1 MNILVD
7 FDNDLIEKYKL
18 NSDECL
24 FLSWFINF
32 YGYGKGK
39 VIVKDDKQY
48 LWITYNKILDDI
60 KTLQCTKRQVTRMI
74 SRLCQTGLIDKY
86 VANKNK
92 LYLWPNFDRISN
104 NEFEG
109 QKCLTQDDLHDI
121 YDIGVGQKCPPIIK
135 YNKKYIKIIYN
146 KENIAE
152 IDGNEFLDEL
162 KNRLNGKI
170 GKLAFE
176 CIFYD
181 SNVHLIADKLIILKV
196 GCSTLVQNNEEI
208 FKQKVQEV
216 IDELTS

>member
-7 FDNDLIEKYKL
+7 LEDEVIEKYEL
-18 NSDECL
+18 TANECL

-32 YGYGKGK
+32 YSYGKGK
-39 VIVKDDKQY
+39 VIAKDNKQY
-48 LWITYNKILDDI
+48 LWVTYKKILDDI
-60 KTLQCTKRQVTRMI
+60 KTLRCTKQQAVRMI
-74 SRLCQTGLIDKY
+74 ARLSKIGLIDKY
-86 VANKNK
+86 VINRNR

-104 NEFEG
+104 NEYEY
-109 QKCLTQDDLHDI
+109 QKCLSEDDLHNI
-121 YDIGVGQKCPPIIK
+121 YDIGVYQKCSPIIK

-152 IDGNEFLDEL
+152 IDGNEFLEEL
-162 KNRLNGKI
+162 KDKLNGKI
-170 GKLAFE
+170 CKVAFD

-216 IDELTS
+216 IEDLTS

>member
-7 FDNDLIEKYKL
+7 LDDEVIEKYEL
-18 NSDECL
+18 APNECL

-39 VIVKDDKQY
+39 VIVKDNKRY
-48 LWITYNKILDDI
+48 LWVTYNKILNDI
-60 KTLQCTKRQVTRMI
+60 RTLRCKKQQAVRIV
-74 SRLCQTGLIDKY
+74 SRLSEIGLIDKY
-86 VANKNK
+86 VINRNR

-104 NEFEG
+104 NEYEY
-109 QKCLTQDDLHDI
+109 QKCLSEDDLRI
-121 YDIGVGQKCPPIIK
+121 ISDIGEYQKCIPIIK
-135 YNKKYIKIIYN
+135 YNKKYIKIISN

-152 IDGNEFLDEL
+152 IDGNEFLEEL

-170 GKLAFE
+170 GKVAFD

-208 FKQKVQEV
+208 FKQMVQEV